1 MYKVTLLLLF
11 LFQLPSCSN
20 PEGKTSSENPETV
33 VQAVYENESEES
45 EPVQENEFDLDYI
58 MGKFDPA
65 KHPDFVKI
73 DTKYA
78 DREGLYLRKD
88 TYESFIKMWE
98 AAKADGINLTIKSAT
113 RNFDYQKGIW
123 ERKWT
128 GETKIESGKD
138 ASKVYPF
145 GKDRALA
152 ILKYSSMP
160 STSRHH
166 WGTDIDINNFENS
179 YFEKGQGLKE
189 YEWLTA
195 NAPEYGFCQVY
206 SPKGD
211 DRPYGYE
218 LENWHW
224 SYLPVAKKLTQ
235 LAKEKMKDSMIEGFQ
250 GAEDAPEIGVVE
262 KYILGINPVCM

>member
-1 MYKVTLLLLF
+1 MYKITFLLLF
-11 LFQLPSCSN
+11 LFPIFSCSN
-20 PEGKTSSENPETV
+20 PEQKTIKEVPKTTAQPVSQNTATET
-33 VQAVYENESEES
+33 QNI
-45 EPVQENEFDLDYI
+45 EFDLNYI

-65 KHPDFVKI
+65 KHPDFTKI

-78 DREGLYLRKD
+78 DREGLFLRKD
-88 TYESFIKMWE
+88 VYESFKKMWT

-128 GETKIESGKD
+128 GKTKIEGGKD
-138 ASKVYPF
+138 ASKIYPF

-166 WGTDIDINNFENS
+166 WGTDIDLNNFEND

-189 YEWLTA
+189 YEWLTT
-195 NAPEYGFCQVY
+195 NARNYGFCQVY
-206 SPKGD
+206 SKKGD
-211 DRPYGYE
+211 DRPEGYE

-224 SYLPVAKKLTQ
+224 SYLPVSQKLTN
-235 LAKEKMKDSMIEGFQ
+235 LAKEQMKDEMIEGFE
-250 GAEDAPEIGVVE
+250 GAEGAIAIGVVK
-262 KYILGINPVCM
+262 KYILGINPVCK